1 MHEVSFSDPERC
13 NSDIY
18 ANGELVC
25 VLDSNKSNA
34 ETWVRSVAAE
44 SGQRVDWH
52 YYGGRVVVLVLGDY
66 SRARCAAEKLA
77 PTLIGRVLR
86 MEP

>member
-1 MHEVSFSDPERC
+1 MYRRC

-25 VLDSNKSNA
+25 VLDSNPLNA
-34 ETWVRSVAAE
+34 ETWVRSVAEE